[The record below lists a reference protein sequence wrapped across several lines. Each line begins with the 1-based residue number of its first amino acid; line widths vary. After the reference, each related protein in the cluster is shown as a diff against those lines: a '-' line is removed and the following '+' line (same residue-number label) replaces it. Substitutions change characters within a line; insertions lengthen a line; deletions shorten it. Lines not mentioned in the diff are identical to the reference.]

1 MLQQRQS
8 ALVHLVVQ
16 NVIPLSILHTSS
28 TAGLIPGIVATL
40 IIGVGAW
47 AITSVLCIR
56 DMRKGA
62 HFEYGDMPSVPEFD
76 GDKKPNFFIALLPM
90 IVVFILFAF
99 VKLDISIALS
109 AGIIV
114 ALVLMGRFVKYAG
127 LPEGTKRGGKILAT
141 VNEGAMT
148 SAGALFNISVI
159 SGFAA
164 VVAATTAFQTMAGS
178 IVNLPIHPILIVVVA
193 IVILVA
199 LTSSPPAGMTIILP
213 ILASALLAG
222 GSATNAGILTPEM
235 IHRVATIASVSFET
249 LPFNGMI
256 VIILSMTKL
265 SHKEGYMPM
274 FLISCIL
281 PLIAA
286 IVAALMYIVA
296 PSLS

>member
-1 MLQQRQS
+1 
-8 ALVHLVVQ
+8 
-16 NVIPLSILHTSS
+16 
-28 TAGLIPGIVATL
+28 
-40 IIGVGAW
+40 
-47 AITSVLCIR
+47 
-56 DMRKGA
+56 
-62 HFEYGDMPSVPEFD
+62 
-76 GDKKPNFFIALLPM
+76 M